1 MLADNSWCPK
11 LINTTEK
18 HYFGINSEH
27 RKKHWFFSS
36 KNLKRV
42 GRKLLL

>member
-27 RKKHWFFSS
+27 RKNIGSS
-36 KNLKRV
+36 QARI
-42 GRKLLL
+42 